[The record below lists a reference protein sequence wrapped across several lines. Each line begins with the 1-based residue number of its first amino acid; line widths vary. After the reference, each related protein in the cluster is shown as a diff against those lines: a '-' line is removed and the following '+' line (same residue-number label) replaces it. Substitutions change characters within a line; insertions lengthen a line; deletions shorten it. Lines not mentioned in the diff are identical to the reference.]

1 MKTNR
6 TKNLF
11 KRVKIVFY
19 LLAVNALFS
28 PSIFA
33 QSTQTLRGQII
44 DEVSKSPLPGVSISI
59 LESNPIV
66 ATATDI
72 NGDFKLSGIAVGRY
86 TLKVSY
92 IGYEQQ
98 TIPNVIV
105 TAGKEV
111 ILNVTLTEAINKL
124 NEVSIVYERSKDK
137 TVTNNE
143 MTTVSSRSFNI
154 EDTKKYAGSLGDPSR
169 MAANFAGVIAGNDS
183 RNDVVVRGN
192 SPNGMLWQ
200 LEGMNI
206 PNPNHFGAFNGTGGP
221 VSMLNN
227 NNLDKSDFMTSAF
240 PAQYGNATAGV
251 FDLRLRDGNNE
262 KRELMTQMGF
272 NGVEIGAE
280 GPFSKNSKASYVFNY
295 RYSTLGVFKT
305 LGLNVG
311 TGNAVPEYQ
320 DLNFKVVVPGKK
332 NNSKFTFFG
341 LGGLSSADL
350 LGNDVDTTKTDF
362 YGRVDLNQYAKY
374 KTGISGVSYQQN
386 FGTKTFAK
394 FTLGASISDQAF
406 TADSIAI
413 FTSDKKTFKRQEAS
427 FLNEKYSAIFNATHK
442 INAKNSL
449 AFGANTDL
457 IRFNFFNEEIIGG
470 KAIRFADSKGEVFLS
485 QAYTQW
491 KHRFSNKFSL
501 NTGVHLQHF
510 SFTNDLAI
518 EPRMGLKYNLD
529 GRSSVNLGYG
539 IHNQI
544 QTVYNYFLQ
553 TPTATGTEF
562 TNKNMG
568 FTQSQHFVLGYDNNL
583 SEFVRIKV
591 EAYYQLLD
599 KVPVNKYP
607 SSYSALND
615 GTSFAP
621 SDATNLFNNG
631 TGTNYGLELTLE
643 RYFNKGFY
651 YLITGSLFD
660 SKYKG
665 SDGIERNTAFN
676 TKYASNILA
685 GKEFKLGNNGSTLTF
700 NIKSTLI
707 GGKYLTPLDLNSSQ
721 LYGRAIF
728 DETKAFSEKQI
739 DYFRTD
745 FKITYKKEFK
755 RSTLETGIDIQ
766 NITNRQNIFQQGYNQ
781 ITNSISTQYQTGLLP
796 IPFVKF
802 TF

>member
-1 MKTNR
+1 MKALAFKENSTIKIFKI
-6 TKNLF
+6 TFLF
-11 KRVKIVFY
+11 T
-19 LLAVNALFS
+19 LLILGNFS
-28 PSIFA
+28 IG
-33 QSTQTLRGQII
+33 QTTQTIRGKVV
-44 DEVSKSPLPGVSISI
+44 DEVSKTPLPGVNIVV
-59 LESNPIV
+59 LESNPPI

-72 NGDFKLSGIAVGRY
+72 NGDFKLNGVTLGRQ
-86 TLKVSY
+86 TLKISY
-92 IGYEQQ
+92 IGYETQ
-98 TIPNVIV
+98 TIPNVMV

-111 ILNVTLTEAINKL
+111 VLNLNITESINKL

-154 EDTKKYAGSLGDPSR
+154 DDTKKYAGSLGDPSR

-183 RNDVVVRGN
+183 RNDIVVRGN

-200 LEGMNI
+200 LEGLNI

-262 KRELMTQMGF
+262 KREFMTQMGF

-280 GPFSKNSKASYVFNY
+280 GPLSKKSKGSYIVNY

-320 DLNFKVVVPGKK
+320 DINYKVVLPGKK
-332 NNSKFTFFG
+332 NNSKLTFFG

-362 YGRVDLNQYAKY
+362 YGSVNLNQYAKY
-374 KTGISGVSYQQN
+374 KTGIAGASYQQN
-386 FGTKTFAK
+386 IKLNTFLK
-394 FTLGASISDQAF
+394 FTLGASASDQNF
-406 TADSIAI
+406 HSDSIAI
-413 FTSDKKTFKRQEAS
+413 FQSDKPSFKKQEAS
-427 FLNEKYSAIFNATHK
+427 FINEKYSAILTITNK
-442 INAKNSL
+442 INSKNSL
-449 AFGANTDL
+449 AIGGNTDY
-457 IRFNFFNEEIIGG
+457 IKFNFYNQEIKGG
-470 KAIRFADSKGEVFLS
+470 KEYRYADSKGDVFLS
-485 QAYTQW
+485 QLYAQW

-510 SFTNDLAI
+510 SFTNSFAA
-518 EPRMGLKYNLD
+518 EPRIGLKYNLD
-529 GRSSVNLGYG
+529 GRSSINAGYG
-539 IHNQI
+539 LHNQI
-544 QTVYNYFLQ
+544 QTVYNYFIQ
-553 TPTATGTEF
+553 TPTTNGIEY
-562 TNKNMG
+562 TNKNLG
-568 FTQSQHFVLGYDNNL
+568 FTQSQHFVIGYDNNIT
-583 SEFVRIKV
+583 EFVRIKV
-591 EAYYQLLD
+591 EAYYQMLN
-599 KVPVNKYP
+599 KVPVNSYS

-621 SDATNLFNNG
+621 SDATNLVNKG
-631 TGTNYGLELTLE
+631 TGTNYGVELTFE

-676 TKYASNILA
+676 TKYASNVLV
-685 GKEFKLGNNGSTLTF
+685 GKEFKLGKSGSTISF
-700 NIKSTLI
+700 NLKSTLI
-707 GGKYLTPLDLNSSQ
+707 GGKYLTPLDLNASQ

-728 DETKAFSEKQI
+728 NNNEAYTDKQI

-745 FKITYKKEFK
+745 FKISYKKEFK
-755 RSTLETGIDIQ
+755 KSTLESGIDIQ
-766 NITNRQNIFQQGYNQ
+766 NISNRKNIFQQGYNQ
-781 ITNSISTQYQTGLLP
+781 INNSISTQYQTGLLP